1 MTPPVRWSFEL
12 EIKTEKQ
19 ADGIVEA
26 LDEQE
31 RKILLD
37 ALNKKMWIKEEITEN
52 KENNYENL
60 LNKPNMTA
68 KDKANMEKSIK
79 FLVDRK
85 MDTSENLEKLETIN
99 YGSNYIEIA
108 WLKFSREKFVP
119 EVKFNDTPNASGV
132 FESNEKGIY
141 KTIYN
146 GNPEYFL
153 TIDQYIQQAKKQWK
167 TAIEDDHM
175 RKALEALP
183 WEFSDN
189 NRYNWG
195 NILWNILDL
204 SMSGCVHSDGELW
217 NEDKC
222 GYLSSASPVHEL
234 CTRAF
239 KFNEDGGGL
248 YDDYDRSHARPCLS
262 LLK

>member
-1 MTPPVRWSFEL
+1 M
-12 EIKTEKQ
+12 
-19 ADGIVEA
+19 
-26 LDEQE
+26 
-31 RKILLD
+31 
-37 ALNKKMWIKEEITEN
+37 
-52 KENNYENL
+52 
-60 LNKPNMTA
+60 
-68 KDKANMEKSIK
+68 
-79 FLVDRK
+79 
-85 MDTSENLEKLETIN
+85 
-99 YGSNYIEIA
+99 
-108 WLKFSREKFVP
+108 P